1 MSLGRHWVKT
11 RKRLIRTSRIQ
22 RTSLRSY
29 PKPKPKRQYLFK
41 GTPMQPVLSARK
53 FCLLCSPIRRRL
65 MQQPRRV
72 PRNSNCET
80 LHNALQ
86 MSFMLRVPA
95 WDTMWVSWVS
105 TVKLCATLQ
114 PSLTMFPVAS
124 MYHLMLMPPKCRPLT
139 SGLRIIP
146 RVRAYLHQSMCRLLR
161 LWETSIPLR
170 YLLGWTTS
178 A

>member
-1 MSLGRHWVKT
+1 
-11 RKRLIRTSRIQ
+11 
-22 RTSLRSY
+22 
-29 PKPKPKRQYLFK
+29 
-41 GTPMQPVLSARK
+41 
-53 FCLLCSPIRRRL
+53 
-65 MQQPRRV
+65 
-72 PRNSNCET
+72 
-80 LHNALQ
+80 

-178 A
+178 ASWIASWTLLTKVRCTCTAKRCWHTSRPILLRGYTKSSGRVKSMSWITTSRFRPRLRPLRVLRLRWQQVKPRFRRAVACGFR